1 MMTPAFKI
9 LNTSLLIIFS
19 IFFLSAHSD
28 KNSLIYKGFTAS
40 YEVSKNNL
48 LLGVSDRQLIKHSDT
63 NYVYKS
69 LTYAT
74 GIASWFVKDKI
85 TELSHYQLLNDEIKP
100 TLYEYKNSN
109 GKPNDNF
116 NIVFNND
123 KNTAIRS
130 KDNIKHTITN
140 NKQDALSFQIA
151 IMLAVQRKTKDIKFT
166 LVDNESIHEYSL
178 RQIKNES
185 LETEHGHIK
194 TLVLEA
200 KSTNSKDKYVFWCA
214 EKYDFLPVKIQR
226 IEPNGDELLIQLQRI
241 NGKKIIFAEPFDE
254 DQDN

>member
-1 MMTPAFKI
+1 MTSTFKN
-9 LNTSLLIIFS
+9 LNKSLLIIVS
-19 IFFLSAHSD
+19 IFFLSAYTD
-28 KNSLIYKGFTAS
+28 KNSLLYNGFTAS
-40 YEVSKNNL
+40 YEVSKNTM

-63 NYVYKS
+63 NYAYKS

-116 NIVFNND
+116 NIVFDNH

-130 KDNIKHTITN
+130 KDKVKHSIAN

-151 IMLAVQRKTKDIKFT
+151 IMLAAQRKTKNIKFT

-178 RQIKNES
+178 RQIKDES
-185 LETEHGHIK
+185 LETEHGKIK
-194 TLVLEA
+194 TIVLEA
-200 KSTNSKDKYVFWCA
+200 KSNNSKDKYVFWCA
-214 EKYDFLPVKIQR
+214 EKYDYLPVKIQR
-226 IEPNGDELLIQLQRI
+226 IEPNGDVLLIQLQRI
-241 NGKKIIFAEPFDE
+241 NGKKIIFTAPFDE
-254 DQDN
+254 DEDN